1 MESHFPN
8 KLLARLER
16 TGVMAVL
23 VIDNVKAAV
32 PVARALLEGGIE
44 VAEVT
49 LRTDAAIAAL
59 SAICH
64 EVPEMLA
71 VAGTVLTPDQV
82 DRAIDAGAAFA
93 VAPGLNLKTVEHA
106 IDRGLPFAPG
116 VITPTDIEAAIT
128 LGCRTLKFFPA
139 EAAGG
144 LGLLGSLQAPYR
156 HLGLRFLPTGGI
168 ATEQLADYLACP
180 ATLSVGGSWIATA
193 ELIASE
199 DWQAISARAS
209 EAQRIV
215 TAVRGGK

>member
-1 MESHFPN
+1 MDSYFPN
-8 KLLARLER
+8 KLLGRLER
-16 TGVMAVL
+16 AGVVAVL

-32 PVARALLEGGIE
+32 PVARALLEGGVE

-49 LRTDAAIAAL
+49 LRTDTAIDAL

-93 VAPGLNLKTVEHA
+93 VAPGLNPKTVKHA

-116 VITPTDIEAAIT
+116 VMTPTDIEAALT

-139 EAAGG
+139 EATGG
-144 LGLLGSLQAPYR
+144 VGLLGSLQTPYR

-168 ATEQLADYLACP
+168 VAEHLADYLACP
-180 ATLSVGGSWIATA
+180 ATLSVGGSWIATPK
-193 ELIASE
+193 LIAAG
-199 DWQAISARAS
+199 DWQAISERAS

-215 TAVRGGK
+215 TAVRGGG